1 MITKEQFKK
10 IKLII
15 SDIDGVLT
23 DGKVG
28 YGAPDFIKFFNYKDG
43 QWIRIALRAGLMVGF
58 LSGRKSAANAKRA
71 AELNVTF
78 CREDFIRKGE
88 EFQNILNE
96 YSLAPEECLY
106 IGDDLSDIPVMR
118 RAGISVAPADGVSQL
133 DEFIDW
139 RTTRR
144 GGDGVLY
151 EVISR
156 LLAERGELEQQL
168 DYYRVDS

>member
-1 MITKEQFKK
+1 MVTKEQFKK

-43 QWIRIALRAGLMVGF
+43 QWIRVALRAGLMVGL
-58 LSGRKSAANAKRA
+58 LSGRKSEANARRA
-71 AELNVTF
+71 AELNITF
-78 CREDFIRKGE
+78 CKEDCIRKGDAFKE
-88 EFQNILNE
+88 ILEE
-96 YSLAPEECLY
+96 YSLKSDECLY
-106 IGDDLSDIPVMR
+106 VGDDLIDVPVMR
-118 RAGISVAPADGVSQL
+118 RVGIAVAPADGVAEL

-139 RTTRR
+139 RTSRR

-151 EVISR
+151 EVISK
-156 LLAERGELEQQL
+156 LLAARGDLDRQL
-168 DYYRVDS
+168 DYYRIDS